1 MQVAFVDAT
10 FHFKHS
16 VISYSE
22 PILRKRKSPIYAYVF
37 CVNLRTVVSDVWNFY
52 FSTRENALKKLITV
66 GDKRHCSEMK
76 QSRFIQRYSQ
86 QLQYASNA
94 TIPDDYQQTAM
105 LLKSTWRCKRCWSYL
120 TTLARDTV
128 TSISTEPRHYSLS
141 TKTVRILLALRL
153 HGGQVCQ

>member
-52 FSTRENALKKLITV
+52 FSTRENALKNWLQWAIKDTAVKWNRAGLFNDILNNCSMQATQQSQMTTN
-66 GDKRHCSEMK
+66 KRQC
-76 QSRFIQRYSQ
+76 
-86 QLQYASNA
+86 
-94 TIPDDYQQTAM
+94 
-105 LLKSTWRCKRCWSYL
+105 CWS
-120 TTLARDTV
+120 
-128 TSISTEPRHYSLS
+128 RHEDASDAGR
-141 TKTVRILLALRL
+141 T
-153 HGGQVCQ
+153 